1 MPRLKN
7 VDNSAQKAMPLK
19 VSGDFY
25 YKKFVTKMSGIVILR
40 FCKWYSTLKLLQPR
54 IKVKTILIRVYNYLS
69 GTPPVFITFA
79 ALI

>member
-1 MPRLKN
+1 M
-7 VDNSAQKAMPLK
+7 
-19 VSGDFY
+19 
-25 YKKFVTKMSGIVILR
+25 TGIVFVR

-54 IKVKTILIRVYNYLS
+54 IKVKRELIRVCNYLS